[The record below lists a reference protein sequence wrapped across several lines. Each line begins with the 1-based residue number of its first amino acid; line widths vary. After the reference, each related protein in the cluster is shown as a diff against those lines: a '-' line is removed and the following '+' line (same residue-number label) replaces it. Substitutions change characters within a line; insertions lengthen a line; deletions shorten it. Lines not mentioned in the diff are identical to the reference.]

1 MVSDIVSIPK
11 RFFKTLSNL
20 RTGIVLLLLVVIA
33 SALGTFILQRPVTD
47 ADKLQAAYSPA
58 TLQWLDRLS
67 LTDVFH
73 AWWFLTLLGLLSLS
87 IIFVSIERFP
97 NAWRF
102 YGRPYRETDAHF
114 RTGLQ
119 TKAELPI
126 KNAADGLNV
135 ADRVLQKLH
144 WPVERITD
152 GNQTSLYSE
161 RHRFSVMAVYVI
173 HASLLLIFA
182 GGIIDGLIGYSG
194 YLMLRKG
201 QTGNV
206 IELRNGQKK
215 VLPFAIK
222 CYEAGQENYA
232 DGSPKKWWSKLAVVQ
247 DGKEVKSKE
256 IVVNDPLVH
265 RGLRFYQASY
275 GPTGV
280 EGVKVVATPTGG
292 TAREV
297 TLRLNEP
304 VELDPTAT
312 VTLAEF
318 IPDFFIRDNQ
328 VFKRSDDVV
337 NPAFRLEIMKAGSDK
352 PATQWIFP
360 AYNPAGQGQDADY
373 RFEYRD
379 LQMGYFTGLEVS
391 HEPGQWLVWAGCILM
406 GVGLFVAFYMVHM
419 RVWVVAVPDARG
431 KLVLWIGGQANKNKD
446 RFEQKFEEVVE
457 SIREE
462 LDRASIAPRSALKE
476 EAELTL
482 VAVK

>member
-1 MVSDIVSIPK
+1 
-11 RFFKTLSNL
+11 
-20 RTGIVLLLLVVIA
+20 
-33 SALGTFILQRPVTD
+33 
-47 ADKLQAAYSPA
+47 
-58 TLQWLDRLS
+58 
-67 LTDVFH
+67 
-73 AWWFLTLLGLLSLS
+73 
-87 IIFVSIERFP
+87 
-97 NAWRF
+97 
-102 YGRPYRETDAHF
+102 
-114 RTGLQ
+114 
-119 TKAELPI
+119 
-126 KNAADGLNV
+126 
-135 ADRVLQKLH
+135 
-144 WPVERITD
+144 
-152 GNQTSLYSE
+152 
-161 RHRFSVMAVYVI
+161 YVI

-182 GGIIDGLIGYSG
+182 GGIVDGLLGYSG
-194 YLMLRKG
+194 YLILRKG

-215 VLPFAIK
+215 VLPFGMK

-232 DGSPKKWWSKLAVVQ
+232 DGSPKKWWSKLTVVE
-247 DGKEVKSKE
+247 DGKEVKTKE

-280 EGVKVVATPTGG
+280 EGVTVVATPTGG

-304 VELDPTAT
+304 IELDSDTT

-318 IPDFFIRDNQ
+318 VPDFFIRDNQ

-337 NPAFRLEIMKAGSDK
+337 NPAFRLELKKAGSDK
-352 PATQWIFP
+352 AATQWIFP
-360 AYNPAGQGQDADY
+360 AYNPVGQGQEAGY

-391 HEPGQWLVWAGCILM
+391 HEPGQWLVWVGCVLM

-419 RVWVVAVPDARG
+419 RLWVVAVPDARG

-446 RFEQKFEEVVE
+446 RFEQKFEDVVE
-457 SIREE
+457 RIREE
-462 LDRASIAPRSALKE
+462 LDRASIAPRSARKE
-476 EAELTL
+476 EAKLTL